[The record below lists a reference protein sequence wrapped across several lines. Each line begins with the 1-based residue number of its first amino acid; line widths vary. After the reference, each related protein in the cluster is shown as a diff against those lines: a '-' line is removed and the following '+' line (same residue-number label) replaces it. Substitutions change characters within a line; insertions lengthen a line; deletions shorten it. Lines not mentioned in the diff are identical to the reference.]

1 MWSRNAL
8 PMWRWRALLAA
19 CLMMPALARGGD
31 DLTQLSLQDLL
42 QVPVTSVSKRKQPL
56 SRTAA
61 AVYVITQEDIRRS
74 VATCLPELLRMAPG
88 LHVARID
95 ANKWAV
101 GARGFGGRYS
111 DKLLVLVDGRSVY
124 TQMFSGVYWESLDLP
139 LEDIDRIEIIRGPG
153 AAVWG
158 ANAVNG
164 VINIITKPARDTRG
178 ALVSAQTGS
187 SDRAVGTLRYGGA
200 LGRKFA
206 YRTYVRGGLRA
217 PYSNLSGQSAQDGWD
232 SLQAGFRADGQSARG
247 DRYMLQGEGYGM
259 EADSRTV
266 SLSRVKPYQ
275 SNSLG
280 TLRMSGAS
288 GQFRWERPLS
298 ETSNLSL
305 EGSFSGY
312 SRDEGKTGIALSD
325 RAASLDMQHGFR
337 AGNRQ
342 QVTWGLGFRRSLSDF
357 KSISVQALATGRTLD
372 ALSLFAEDEFELL
385 REKLY
390 LTVGAKLERHTYTG
404 WGLQPRVQISVPF
417 HKRQLAWM
425 SAARALRTPSRYER
439 DLLGADVSYL
449 GEIFGMPAFA
459 SLAGNPNIQAEVV
472 DALEAGYRLQASSS
486 LSFDIALFVN
496 RYRRLRV
503 AVPGNP
509 RLDGGPQ
516 GAALVVP
523 VSMSDS
529 GRGTEKG
536 GELAVTWMPAPRWK
550 LNASYSHATPHIT
563 GGSARAARGSDFA
576 YPRNQ
581 ASGRSF
587 LDLPKRFSLDASY
600 YYVSPVTVVLADGT
614 RVPLAPGLRGDLRLA
629 RRFGNGLELMFCADH
644 LFGPARVE
652 YVPEAFSGG
661 SRIGRSY
668 HLRLLWRPRD

>member
-1 MWSRNAL
+1 MCPRDVWPVRGWL
-8 PMWRWRALLAA
+8 ALLAG
-19 CLMMPALARGGD
+19 CLTPALAIGD

-124 TQMFSGVYWESLDLP
+124 TQLFSGVYWESLDLP
-139 LEDIDRIEIIRGPG
+139 IEDIERIEIIRGPG

-164 VINIITKPARDTRG
+164 VINIITKTARDTRG
-178 ALVSAQTGS
+178 PLVSAETGT

-200 LGRKFA
+200 LGRKFD

-217 PYSNLSGQSAQDGWD
+217 PYSSMTGQSAQDGWD
-232 SLQAGFRADGQSARG
+232 SLRGGFRADGQSARG
-247 DRYMLQGEGYGM
+247 DRYMLQAEGYGM

-266 SLSRVKPYQ
+266 HLTRVKPYQ
-275 SNSLG
+275 SDSLG
-280 TLRMSGAS
+280 TVRMSGAS
-288 GQFRWERPLS
+288 GKFRWERPLS
-298 ETSNLSL
+298 ETSSLSL
-305 EGSFSGY
+305 ETSVSGFSRNEELRG
-312 SRDEGKTGIALSD
+312 LSE
-325 RAASLDMQHGFR
+325 RAVSLDMQHGFR
-337 AGNRQ
+337 LGNRQ
-342 QVTWGLGFRRSLSDF
+342 QVTWGLGFRRSLEDYRF
-357 KSISVQALATGRTLD
+357 DRVKALGADRTLD
-372 ALSLFAEDEFELL
+372 VLSLFAEDELELL

-390 LTVGAKLERHTYTG
+390 LTVGAKAEHHTYTS
-404 WGLQPRVQISVPF
+404 WGFQPRVQLSVPF
-417 HKRQLAWM
+417 HRRQLAWM

-439 DLLGADVSYL
+439 DLLGLDVSYL
-449 GEIFGMPAFA
+449 GVMSGLPTFVNVT
-459 SLAGNPNIQAEVV
+459 GNPSIQAETL
-472 DALEAGYRLQASSS
+472 DALEAGYRLQAISS
-486 LSFDIALFVN
+486 LSFDVAVFVN

-503 AVPGNP
+503 SAPGNP
-509 RLDGGPQ
+509 RLEAGPA

-523 VSMSDS
+523 VSISDS

-536 GELAVTWMPAPRWK
+536 GEVAVTWMPASRWK
-550 LNASYSHATPHIT
+550 LNASYSHATPHIA
-563 GGSARAARGSDFA
+563 GGSAQGGRGSDFA

-581 ASGRSF
+581 ANGRSY

-600 YYVSPVTVVLADGT
+600 YYVSPMTAVLADGT
-614 RVPLAPGLRGDLRLA
+614 RVPLAPGFRGDLRLA
-629 RRFGNGLELMFCADH
+629 RRFGNGLELMLCADH

-652 YVPEAFSGG
+652 YLPEAFSNG
-661 SRIGRSY
+661 SRIRRSY

>member
-1 MWSRNAL
+1 MRPPNAL
-8 PMWRWRALLAA
+8 PIRGWLALLAG
-19 CLMMPALARGGD
+19 CLMPALARGD

-42 QVPVTSVSKRKQPL
+42 QVPITSVSKRKQLL

-124 TQMFSGVYWESLDLP
+124 TQLFSGVYWESLDLV
-139 LEDIDRIEIIRGPG
+139 LEDIERIEIIRGPG

-164 VINIITKPARDTRG
+164 VINIITKTARDTRG
-178 ALVSAQTGS
+178 PLVSAQTGT

-200 LGRKFA
+200 LGSKFG
-206 YRTYVRGGLRA
+206 YRTYLRGGLRA
-217 PYSNLSGQSAQDGWD
+217 PYSTMTGQSAQDGWNT
-232 SLQAGFRADGQSARG
+232 LRGGFRADGQSARG
-247 DRYMLQGEGYGM
+247 DRYMLQAEGYGM
-259 EADSRTV
+259 EADSRTRHPM
-266 SLSRVKPYQ
+266 RVKPYQ
-275 SNSLG
+275 SDSLG
-280 TLRMSGAS
+280 TSRMSGAS
-288 GQFRWERPLS
+288 GQLRWERPLS

-305 EGSFSGY
+305 ESSVSGF
-312 SRDEGKTGIALSD
+312 SRDEELGVLTN
-325 RAASLDMQHGFR
+325 RVVSLDVQHDFR
-337 AGNRQ
+337 SGNRQ
-342 QVTWGLGFRRSLSDF
+342 QVTWGLGFRRSMSGFRSDR
-357 KSISVQALATGRTLD
+357 ARTLAADRTLD
-372 ALSLFAEDEFELL
+372 VLSLFAEDEVELL

-390 LTVGAKLERHTYTG
+390 LTVGAKMEHHTFTS
-404 WGLQPRVQISVPF
+404 WGFQPRAQISIPF
-417 HKRQLAWM
+417 HPRQLAWM

-439 DLLGADVSYL
+439 DLIGLDVSYL
-449 GEIFGMPAFA
+449 GNMSGLPAFA
-459 SLAGNPNIQAEVV
+459 SSAGNPNMQAETL
-472 DALEAGYRLQASSS
+472 DALEAGYRLQARPS
-486 LSFDIALFVN
+486 LSFDVAGFVN

-503 AVPGNP
+503 SVLGNP
-509 RLDGGPQ
+509 RLEVGPA
-516 GAALVVP
+516 GAAVVVP
-523 VSMSDS
+523 VSLSDS

-536 GELAVTWMPAPRWK
+536 GEVAVTWMPAPRWK
-550 LNASYSHATPHIT
+550 LNASYSHATPHIV
-563 GGSARAARGSDFA
+563 GGRAQAARGSDFL

-600 YYVSPVTVVLADGT
+600 YYVSPMTAVRADGT
-614 RVPLAPGLRGDLRLA
+614 RVPLAPGFRSDLRLA
-629 RRFGNGLELMFCADH
+629 RRFGNGLELMLCADH

-652 YVPEAFSGG
+652 YEPEIFSNG
-661 SRIGRSY
+661 SRIGRSF
-668 HLRLLWRPRD
+668 HIRLLWQPRD

>member
-1 MWSRNAL
+1 MWPLNVL
-8 PMWRWRALLAA
+8 PMRGWLALLAG
-19 CLMMPALARGGD
+19 CLTPALAGST

-139 LEDIDRIEIIRGPG
+139 LGDIERIEIIRGPG

-178 ALVSAQTGS
+178 PLVSVQTGT
-187 SDRAVGTLRYGGA
+187 SDRAVGTLRYGGK
-200 LGRKFA
+200 LGRKFD

-217 PYSNLSGQSAQDGWD
+217 PYSTLSGQSAQDGWN
-232 SLQAGFRADGQSARG
+232 SLRGGFRADGQSARG
-247 DRYMLQGEGYGM
+247 DRYMLQAEGYGM

-266 SLSRVKPYQ
+266 RLARVKPYQ
-275 SNSLG
+275 AEFLG
-280 TLRMSGAS
+280 TIRMSGAS
-288 GQFRWERPLS
+288 GQLRWERPLS
-298 ETSNLSL
+298 ETSSLSL
-305 EGSFSGY
+305 ESSFSGF
-312 SRDEGKTGIALSD
+312 SRDEGTGSIALSN
-325 RAASLDMQHGFR
+325 RIASLDMQHGFR
-337 AGNRQ
+337 LGNRQ
-342 QVTWGLGFRRSLSDF
+342 QVTWGLGFRRSLDDPSYERLR
-357 KSISVQALATGRTLD
+357 ALVAGGALNV
-372 ALSLFAEDEFELL
+372 LSLFAEDEFELL

-390 LTVGAKLERHTYTG
+390 LTVGAKMERHTYTS
-404 WGLQPRVQISVPF
+404 WGFQPRVGLSFPF
-417 HKRQLAWM
+417 HPRQLAWM

-439 DLLGADVSYL
+439 DLFGMDMSYL
-449 GEIFGMPAFA
+449 GTMSGLPVFA
-459 SLAGNPNIQAEVV
+459 NFTGNPNIQAETL
-472 DALEAGYRLQASSS
+472 DALEAGYRVQASAS
-486 LSFDIALFVN
+486 LSFDAAVFVN
-496 RYRRLRV
+496 RYRRLHV
-503 AVPGNP
+503 VTPGNP
-509 RLDGGPQ
+509 RPETGPE
-516 GAALVVP
+516 GPALVIP
-523 VSMSDS
+523 VFVADS
-529 GRGTEKG
+529 GRGAQKG
-536 GELAVTWMPAPRWK
+536 GEVAMTWMPAPRWK
-550 LNASYSHATPHIT
+550 LNASYSHATPHIA
-563 GGSARAARGSDFA
+563 GGSAQSARGSDFA

-600 YYVSPVTVVLADGT
+600 YYVSPMTVVKFDGT
-614 RVPLAPGLRGDLRLA
+614 LIPLAPGFRGDLRLA
-629 RRFGNGLELMFCADH
+629 RRFGNGLELMLCADH
-644 LFGPARVE
+644 LFGPARAE
-652 YVPEAFSGG
+652 YVPEVFSGG

>member
-1 MWSRNAL
+1 MRGWL
-8 PMWRWRALLAA
+8 ALLAG
-19 CLMMPALARGGD
+19 CLTPALAGGD

-42 QVPVTSVSKRKQPL
+42 QTPVTSVSKRKQPL

-124 TQMFSGVYWESLDLP
+124 TQLFSGVYWESLDLP
-139 LEDIDRIEIIRGPG
+139 LEDIERIEIVRGPG
-153 AAVWG
+153 AAMWG

-164 VINIITKPARDTRG
+164 VINIITKTAHDTRG
-178 ALVSAQTGS
+178 PLVSAETGT
-187 SDRAVGTLRYGGA
+187 SDRALGTLRYGGA
-200 LGRKFA
+200 LGRKFD

-217 PYSNLSGQSAQDGWD
+217 PYSTMTGQSARDGWNT
-232 SLQAGFRADGQSARG
+232 LRGGFRADGQSARG
-247 DRYMLQGEGYGM
+247 DRYMLQAEGYGM

-266 SLSRVKPYQ
+266 RLARVKPYQ
-275 SNSLG
+275 ADFLG
-280 TLRMSGAS
+280 TARMSGAS

-305 EGSFSGY
+305 ESSVSGF
-312 SRDEGKTGIALSD
+312 SRDEELGVSSNRTVW
-325 RAASLDMQHGFR
+325 LDMQHDFR
-337 AGNRQ
+337 SGNRQ
-342 QVTWGLGFRRSLSDF
+342 QVTWGLGFRRSLGGFRSDRAR
-357 KSISVQALATGRTLD
+357 VLAVDRPQD
-372 ALSLFAEDEFELL
+372 VLSLSAEDEIELL

-390 LTVGAKLERHTYTG
+390 LTVGAKMEHHTFTS
-404 WGLQPRVQISVPF
+404 WGFQPRVQLSIPF
-417 HKRQLAWM
+417 HPRQLAWM

-439 DLLGADVSYL
+439 DLTGLDVSYL
-449 GEIFGMPAFA
+449 GQMSGFPAFA
-459 SLAGNPNIQAEVV
+459 SLAGNPNMQAETL
-472 DALEAGYRLQASSS
+472 DALEAGYRVQARPS
-486 LSFDIALFVN
+486 LSFDAAVFVN

-503 AVPGNP
+503 SELGNP
-509 RLDGGPQ
+509 RLEVGPA
-516 GAALVVP
+516 GAAVVVP
-523 VSMSDS
+523 VSLSDS

-550 LNASYSHATPHIT
+550 LNASYSHATPHIA
-563 GGSARAARGSDFA
+563 GGRAQAARGSDFL

-581 ASGRSF
+581 ASGRSY
-587 LDLPKRFSLDASY
+587 LDLPRRFSLDASY
-600 YYVSPVTVVLADGT
+600 YYVSPMTAVRAGGA
-614 RVPLAPGLRGDLRLA
+614 RVPLAPGFRGDLRLA
-629 RRFGNGLELMFCADH
+629 RRFGNGLELMLCADH

-652 YVPEAFSGG
+652 YEPEIFSNG
-661 SRIGRSY
+661 SRIGRSF
-668 HLRLLWRPRD
+668 LIRLLWQPRD

>member
-1 MWSRNAL
+1 LSVL
-8 PMWRWRALLAA
+8 PTRGWLALLAG
-19 CLMMPALARGGD
+19 CLTPALAGD
-31 DLTQLSLQDLL
+31 DLTQMSLKDLL

-74 VATCLPELLRMAPG
+74 VATCLPELLRMTPG

-124 TQMFSGVYWESLDLP
+124 TQLFSGVYWESLDLP
-139 LEDIDRIEIIRGPG
+139 LEDIERIEIVRGPG

-158 ANAVNG
+158 ANAVSG
-164 VINIITKPARDTRG
+164 VINILTKTARDTRG
-178 ALVSAQTGS
+178 PLVSAQSGA
-187 SDRAVGTLRYGGA
+187 SDGAVGTMRYGGA
-200 LGRKFA
+200 LGRKFD
-206 YRTYVRGGLRA
+206 YRTWVRGGRRA
-217 PYSNLSGQSAQDGWD
+217 PFSNSGGQSAQDGWD
-232 SLQAGFRADGQSARG
+232 SLRGGFRADGQSARG
-247 DRYMLQGEGYGM
+247 DRYMLQAEGYGM
-259 EADSRTV
+259 EADNSRIVRTA
-266 SLSRVKPYQ
+266 RAKPYQ
-275 SNSLG
+275 SYPLE
-280 TLRMSGAS
+280 TIRMRGAS
-288 GQFRWERPLS
+288 GQVRWERPLS

-325 RAASLDMQHGFR
+325 RAVSLDLQHGFR

-342 QVTWGLGFRRSLSDF
+342 QVTWGLGFRRSLNDF
-357 KSISVQALATGRTLD
+357 KSTSVQALAASRTLD

-390 LTVGAKLERHTYTG
+390 LTVGAKLERHTYTSWG
-404 WGLQPRVQISVPF
+404 WQPRVQVSVPF
-417 HKRQLAWM
+417 HQRQLAWM

-449 GEIFGMPAFA
+449 GQVFGMPAFA
-459 SLAGNPNIQAEVV
+459 SLAGNPNIRAETL
-472 DALEAGYRLQASSS
+472 DALEAGYRLQASPA
-486 LSFDIALFVN
+486 LSFDLAVFVN
-496 RYRRLRV
+496 RHRRLRV
-503 AVPGNP
+503 AAPGNP
-509 RLDGGPQ
+509 RLEAAPE

-523 VSMSDS
+523 VSISDA
-529 GRGTEKG
+529 GRNTEKG
-536 GELAVTWMPAPRWK
+536 GELALTWMPAPRWK
-550 LNASYSHATPHIT
+550 LNASYSHATPHVT
-563 GGSARAARGSDFA
+563 GGSAQSARGSDFA

-600 YYVSPVTVVLADGT
+600 YYVSPMTAVLVDGT
-614 RVPLAPGLRGDLRLA
+614 RVPLAPGFRGDLRLA
-629 RRFGNGLELMFCADH
+629 RRFGNGLELMLCADH

-652 YVPEAFSGG
+652 YLPEAFTNG

-668 HLRLLWRPRD
+668 HIRLLWRPRD

>member
-1 MWSRNAL
+1 MPNILPKRGWLAL
-8 PMWRWRALLAA
+8 MAA
-19 CLMMPALARGGD
+19 CPITPVLAGGD

-111 DKLLVLVDGRSVY
+111 DKLLVMVDGRSVY
-124 TQMFSGVYWESLDLP
+124 TQLFSGVYWESLDLP
-139 LEDIDRIEIIRGPG
+139 LEDIERIEIIRGPG
-153 AAVWG
+153 AAMWG

-164 VINIITKPARDTRG
+164 VINIITKTARDTRG
-178 ALVSAQTGS
+178 PLVSAQTGA

-200 LGRKFA
+200 LGRKFD

-217 PYSNLSGQSAQDGWD
+217 PYSNLTGQSAQDGWN
-232 SLQAGFRADGQSARG
+232 SLRGGFRADGQSARG
-247 DRYMLQGEGYGM
+247 DRYMLQAEGYGM

-266 SLSRVKPYQ
+266 SLARVKPYQ

-280 TLRMSGAS
+280 TLRMNGAS

-305 EGSFSGY
+305 ESSLSGF
-312 SRDEGKTGIALSD
+312 SRDEGIGGITLSN
-325 RAASLDMQHGFR
+325 RVASLDLQHGFR

-342 QVTWGLGFRRSLSDF
+342 QVSWGLGFRRSLDDF
-357 KSISVQALATGRTLD
+357 SSQRAPAIVAGRDLNV
-372 ALSLFAEDEFELL
+372 LSLFAEDEIELF

-390 LTVGAKLERHTYTG
+390 LTVGAKMEHDTFTA
-404 WGLQPRVQISVPF
+404 WGFQPRVQLSVPF
-417 HKRQLAWM
+417 HPRQLAWM

-439 DLLGADVSYL
+439 DLLGVDVAYM
-449 GEIFGMPAFA
+449 GEIFGMPTFV
-459 SLAGNPNIQAEVV
+459 SVTGNPNIQAEVV

-563 GGSARAARGSDFA
+563 GGSAQAARGSDFA

-600 YYVSPVTVVLADGT
+600 YYVSPVTVVLADGA
-614 RVPLAPGLRGDLRLA
+614 RVPLAPGFRGDLRLA
-629 RRFGNGLELMFCADH
+629 RRFGNGLEL
-644 LFGPARVE
+644 
-652 YVPEAFSGG
+652 
-661 SRIGRSY
+661 
-668 HLRLLWRPRD
+668 

>member
-1 MWSRNAL
+1 MR
-8 PMWRWRALLAA
+8 RWLVLLAG
-19 CLMMPALARGGD
+19 CLTPALAGDD

-42 QVPVTSVSKRKQPL
+42 QVPVTSVSRRKQPL

-101 GARGFGGRYS
+101 GARGFGGRYA

-124 TQMFSGVYWESLDLP
+124 TQLFSGVYWESLDLP
-139 LEDIDRIEIIRGPG
+139 LEDIERIEIIRGPG

-164 VINIITKPARDTRG
+164 VINIITKIASDTRG
-178 ALVSAQTGS
+178 PLVSAQTGT

-200 LGRKFA
+200 LGRRFG

-217 PYSNLSGQSAQDGWD
+217 PYSSVTGQSAQDGWD
-232 SLQAGFRADGQSARG
+232 SLRGGFRADGQSARG
-247 DRYMLQGEGYGM
+247 DRFMLQAEGYGM
-259 EADSRTV
+259 EADNGRTV
-266 SLSRVKPYQ
+266 RLSRVKPYQ
-275 SNSLG
+275 MDPLE
-280 TLRMSGAS
+280 TIRMSGAS

-305 EGSFSGY
+305 ESSFSGY
-312 SRDEGKTGIALSD
+312 SRDEGKTGIALSG
-325 RAASLDMQHGFR
+325 RAASLDLQHGFR
-337 AGNRQ
+337 SGNRQ
-342 QVTWGLGFRRSLSDF
+342 QVTWGLGFRRSLNDFSSD
-357 KSISVQALATGRTLD
+357 SVRALAAGRTLD

-390 LTVGAKLERHTYTG
+390 LTLGAKLERHTYTG
-404 WGLQPRVQISVPF
+404 WGWQPRVQLSVPF

-425 SAARALRTPSRYER
+425 SVARALRTPSRYER

-449 GEIFGMPAFA
+449 GEVFGMPAVA
-459 SLAGNPNIQAEVV
+459 NVTGNPNIQAETL
-472 DALEAGYRLQASSS
+472 DALEAGYRLQANPS

-503 AVPGNP
+503 ASPGNP
-509 RLDGGPQ
+509 RLETGPQ

-523 VSMSDS
+523 VSLSDS

-550 LNASYSHATPHIT
+550 LNASYSHTTPHIA
-563 GGSARAARGSDFA
+563 GGSAQSARGSDFA

-581 ASGRSF
+581 ANGRSF
-587 LDLPKRFSLDASY
+587 LDLPKRFSLDAGY
-600 YYVSPVTVVLADGT
+600 YYVSPMTAVLADGT
-614 RVPLAPGLRGDLRLA
+614 RVPLAPGFRGDLRLA
-629 RRFGNGLELMFCADH
+629 RRFGNGLELMVCADH

-652 YVPEAFSGG
+652 YVPEVYSNGT
-661 SRIGRSY
+661 RIGRSY
-668 HLRLLWRPRD
+668 HLRLLWQPRD

>member
-1 MWSRNAL
+1 MRGWL
-8 PMWRWRALLAA
+8 ALLAG
-19 CLMMPALARGGD
+19 CLMPALARAD

-101 GARGFGGRYS
+101 GARGFGGLYA

-124 TQMFSGVYWESLDLP
+124 TQLFSGVYWESLDLP
-139 LEDIDRIEIIRGPG
+139 LEDIERIEIIRGPG

-164 VINIITKPARDTRG
+164 VINIITKTARDTRG
-178 ALVSAQTGS
+178 PLVSAQTGS

-200 LGRKFA
+200 LGSKFG
-206 YRTYVRGGLRA
+206 YRTYLRGGLRA
-217 PYSNLSGQSAQDGWD
+217 PYSNLGGQSAQDGWNT
-232 SLQAGFRADGQSARG
+232 LRVGFRADGQSARG
-247 DRYMLQGEGYGM
+247 DRYMLQAAGYGM
-259 EADSRTV
+259 EADSRSV
-266 SLSRVKPYQ
+266 RVTRAKPYQ
-275 SNSLG
+275 SDSLG
-280 TLRMSGAS
+280 TTRMSGAS

-305 EGSFSGY
+305 ESSVSGF
-312 SRDEGKTGIALSD
+312 SRDEELRGNSN
-325 RAASLDMQHGFR
+325 RAASLDMQHDFR
-337 AGNRQ
+337 SGTRQ
-342 QVTWGLGFRRSLSDF
+342 QVTWGFGFRRSLEDFRSDRTRT
-357 KSISVQALATGRTLD
+357 LATDRTLD
-372 ALSLFAEDEFELL
+372 VLSLFAEDEVELL

-390 LTVGAKLERHTYTG
+390 LTVGAKMEHHTFTS
-404 WGLQPRVQISVPF
+404 WGFQPRAQISIPF
-417 HKRQLAWM
+417 HPRQLAWM

-439 DLLGADVSYL
+439 DLLGVDVSYL
-449 GEIFGMPAFA
+449 GTMSGLPIFANVT
-459 SLAGNPNIQAEVV
+459 GNPNIQAEVL
-472 DALEAGYRLQASSS
+472 DALEAGYRLQASPS
-486 LSFDIALFVN
+486 LSFDAAVFVN
-496 RYRRLRV
+496 RYHRLRL
-503 AVPGNP
+503 AAPGNP
-509 RLDGGPQ
+509 RLEAGPA

-523 VSMSDS
+523 VFLSDS

-536 GELAVTWMPAPRWK
+536 GEVAMTWMPAPRWK
-550 LNASYSHATPHIT
+550 LNASYSHATPHIA
-563 GGSARAARGSDFA
+563 GGSAQGGRGSDFA

-581 ASGRSF
+581 ASGRSY

-600 YYVSPVTVVLADGT
+600 YYVSPMTAVLADGT
-614 RVPLAPGLRGDLRLA
+614 RVPLAPGFRGDLRLA
-629 RRFGNGLELMFCADH
+629 RRFGNGLELMLCADH

-652 YVPEAFSGG
+652 YLPEAFSNG
-661 SRIGRSY
+661 SQCGRSF
-668 HLRLLWRPRD
+668 HIRLLWQPRD